1 VYHRRV
7 AEETGTTPGCS
18 VEETA
23 SRLSIPVEQVRDLI
37 AADVLKTI
45 GGDDDLRVTSES
57 LFMYMVS
64 RLTMDLKKVTAPRRT
79 LASVSDL
86 VLPVLMGLWFM
97 AACFVVFSVRGGH
110 KPVLEPPGAAF
121 VLAALLALAW
131 WLARQADDFSSVQ
144 GMGTA
149 LYDWRR
155 RMTPEGKVG
164 TQWLVLVSIPLL
176 PIRSYVILETGE
188 AKSNW
193 SGAIQT
199 AKFRVRSMDRI
210 YWPQALPIL
219 AGVWAGVAAL
229 IALAL
234 LA

>member
-1 VYHRRV
+1 
-7 AEETGTTPGCS
+7 
-18 VEETA
+18 
-23 SRLSIPVEQVRDLI
+23 VRDLI
-37 AADVLKTI
+37 AADVLKTT
-45 GGDDDLRVTSES
+45 GSGDDLRITPES
-57 LFMYMVS
+57 LFTYMVS
-64 RLTMDLKKVTAPRRT
+64 RLTMDLKKATAPRRT
-79 LASVSDL
+79 LATVSDF

-110 KPVLEPPGAAF
+110 TPVLPVPGAVA

-131 WLARQADDFSSVQ
+131 WLGKQADDFSSTQ

-149 LYDWRR
+149 LYGR
-155 RMTPEGKVG
+155 RMTPDGRVG
-164 TQWLVLVSIPLL
+164 TQWLILVSVPLL
-176 PIRSYVILETGE
+176 PIRSYVLLEAGE

-199 AKFRVRSMDRI
+199 AKLRLRSLDRI